1 MYFNTVVKEFVDINK
16 TTKNEASETLIDR
29 FTVEL
34 KAQVNNDKYSQTVQ
48 GAVDLF
54 APVTPLLRL
63 TDSDT
68 PCASKEQLG
77 KLEMPFLD
85 KDAGKANAK
94 KMAAAEWWH
103 QYGGHV
109 PDMQLVV
116 VRCLAHIARACGAER
131 GHKEMNFIKSK
142 VRNRLTIPMTEKL
155 IYTRH
160 NIMQLERRK
169 RLGFREEPLA
179 WYMWNEKHDDSM
191 EVGWGDAWGNMT

>member
-1 MYFNTVVKEFVDINK
+1 MYFNTVVKEFVDRNK
-16 TTKNEASETLIDR
+16 ITKNEASETLLDR
-29 FTVEL
+29 FTDEL
-34 KAQVNNDKYSQTVQ
+34 KALVNNDKQ
-48 GAVDLF
+48 
-54 APVTPLLRL
+54 
-63 TDSDT
+63 
-68 PCASKEQLG
+68 EQLG
-77 KLEMPFLD
+77 KLELPFLD
-85 KDAGKANAK
+85 KDAGKCAHREEVEQQVQSYLKHEGVFGRATTQANAK

-109 PDMQLVV
+109 PDMQLVA
-116 VRCLAHIARACGAER
+116 VRCLAQIARACGAER

-179 WYMWNEKHDDSM
+179 WYLWDEEHDDSM
-191 EVGWGDAWGNMT
+191 EVGWGDAWGDMT